1 MNEIVEMPSG
11 LLLFEHT
18 AEAYCKEKKRPIA
31 IDLFA
36 GCGGM
41 SLGLIQ
47 AGYQVV
53 AAVEN
58 DPTASLTYMCNLG
71 THPCQFHFTEKKD
84 EEALEKTLQREM
96 KRSAKDGVQK
106 VTVAGSGWISHE
118 PASTPGVSNFFL
130 GDIRKMSAMDI
141 LNPLGLKPGDVDI
154 VVGGPPCQGF
164 STAGKRNIA
173 DPRNNL
179 VFEFARLICEIQPK
193 TICFENVPG
202 IVGMMTPDGVP
213 VLDAFC
219 RILEDGDM
227 GGYKSF
233 IKSMELQGV
242 VGLMKSNRPAS
253 KRPKRKKTK
262 KKEKMLFDK

>member
-1 MNEIVEMPSG
+1 MNELVEMPSG

-18 AEAYCKEKKRPIA
+18 AKKVYKKTKRPIA

-36 GCGGM
+36 GCGGF

-47 AGYQVV
+47 AGYEIV

-58 DPTASLTYMCNLG
+58 DPTAALTYMCNLG
-71 THPCQFHFTEKKD
+71 TYPCQFHFVEDSDEK
-84 EEALEKTLQREM
+84 AFEKILQREI
-96 KRSAKDGVQK
+96 KRSATDGVK
-106 VTVAGSGWISHE
+106 PFTTAGSGWISHE
-118 PASTPGVSNFFL
+118 PQGTPGVKNFFL
-130 GDIRKMSAMDI
+130 GDVRKISGIDI
-141 LNPLGLKPGDVDI
+141 LTPLGLEPGDIDI

-179 VFEFARLICEIQPK
+179 VFEFARLICELQPK

-227 GGYKSF
+227 GGHDAFMKS
-233 IKSMELQGV
+233 IKLQGV
-242 VGLMKSNRPAS
+242 VGLMKS
-253 KRPKRKKTK
+253 KRPVKKTK
-262 KKEKMLFDK
+262 KKAKKTEKTLFDK